1 MEPLFVCLLVYFN
14 ASCFLTGWCQE
25 EILLLCI
32 IQDPLGEKGDA
43 SLAPLQCFGTAN
55 HGQRQNESVL
65 LYQLPPVTVGKASGV
80 ASKSV
85 LACIVPAKCPLCNPL
100 AHGRRHLT
108 VIKTPSLC
116 LHRGRTLG
124 WGTLLNDSFCPSCT
138 RSPVFSSSSKNWE
151 QQWCV
156 LQPHR
161 VWGEVT
167 RFSYK

>member
-138 RSPVFSSSSKNWE
+138 RSPVFSSSSKN
-151 QQWCV
+151 
-156 LQPHR
+156 
-161 VWGEVT
+161 
-167 RFSYK
+167 